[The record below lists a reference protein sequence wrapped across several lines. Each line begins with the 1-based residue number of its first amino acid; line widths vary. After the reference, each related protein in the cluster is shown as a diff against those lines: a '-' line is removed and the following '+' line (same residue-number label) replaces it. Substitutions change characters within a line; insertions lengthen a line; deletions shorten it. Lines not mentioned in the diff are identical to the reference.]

1 MFINNKYTTDTSS
14 EGFYLYIFKEYSENL
29 RPKPIYMK
37 IEFNH
42 AGIGKTIPFLIPMH
56 WSGNTTDSGGTAY
69 NKMYPEHALNFTST
83 SVNSITGIDDLE
95 ELKQGIPLS
104 YVYAQTYIPLYAVYD
119 FDRKEYGYV
128 FDDRY
133 VKQDENGI
141 LNLNLFE
148 MKIMNESQHPTEE
161 ELVNIRRN
169 QQIRAIVNV
178 NRRQFD
184 IRAFNYE
191 VE

>member
-1 MFINNKYTTDTSS
+1 
-14 EGFYLYIFKEYSENL
+14 
-29 RPKPIYMK
+29 MK

-69 NKMYPEHALNFTST
+69 NKMYPERSLNLR
-83 SVNSITGIDDLE
+83 NQEDDN
-95 ELKQGIPLS
+95 ELRNGIPLS

-133 VKQDENGI
+133 VTQDENGV

-148 MKIMNESQHPTEE
+148 MKIMNESQRPTEE
-161 ELVNIRRN
+161 ELINIRKN

>member
-1 MFINNKYTTDTSS
+1 M
-14 EGFYLYIFKEYSENL
+14 
-29 RPKPIYMK
+29 
-37 IEFNH
+37 
-42 AGIGKTIPFLIPMH
+42 IPFLIPMH
-56 WSGNTTDSGGTAY
+56 WSGNTTDSGETGY
-69 NKMYPEHALNFTST
+69 NKMYPHHALKLSGDTEINE
-83 SVNSITGIDDLE
+83 ITNLTDLD
-95 ELKQGIPLS
+95 ELKRGFPLS

-133 VKQDENGI
+133 VRQDENGV

-148 MKIMNESQHPTEE
+148 MKIMNESQQPTEE
-161 ELVNIRRN
+161 ELVNIRRS

-184 IRAFNYE
+184 IKAFNYE

>member
-1 MFINNKYTTDTSS
+1 
-14 EGFYLYIFKEYSENL
+14 
-29 RPKPIYMK
+29 
-37 IEFNH
+37 
-42 AGIGKTIPFLIPMH
+42 
-56 WSGNTTDSGGTAY
+56 
-69 NKMYPEHALNFTST
+69 MYPEHALNFTST
-83 SVNSITGIDDLE
+83 SANSITGIDDLE

-133 VKQDENGI
+133 VRQDENGV

-148 MKIMNESQHPTEE
+148 MKIMNESQHPTEQ
-161 ELVNIRRN
+161 ELINISKN
-169 QQIRAIVNV
+169 QQIRAIINV
-178 NRRQFD
+178 NENQFNKKS
-184 IRAFNYE
+184 FNYE